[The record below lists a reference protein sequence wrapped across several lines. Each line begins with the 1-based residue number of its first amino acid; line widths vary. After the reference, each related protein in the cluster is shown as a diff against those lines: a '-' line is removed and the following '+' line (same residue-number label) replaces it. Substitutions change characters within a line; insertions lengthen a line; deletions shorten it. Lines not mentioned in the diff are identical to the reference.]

1 MIHMNNECLIRQAI
15 QYLDGLLKNN
25 RADELDLFYSIDEL
39 QHCWFIKENLNKT
52 YSAINHLYHHSHC
65 VAKYELIF
73 DENKQIIDEFFIT
86 Y

>member
-1 MIHMNNECLIRQAI
+1 MNNEFLIRQAI

-52 YSAINHLYHHSHC
+52 YSIIFIIILIVWQNMSLYLMKIS
-65 VAKYELIF
+65 KS
-73 DENKQIIDEFFIT
+73 
-86 Y
+86 